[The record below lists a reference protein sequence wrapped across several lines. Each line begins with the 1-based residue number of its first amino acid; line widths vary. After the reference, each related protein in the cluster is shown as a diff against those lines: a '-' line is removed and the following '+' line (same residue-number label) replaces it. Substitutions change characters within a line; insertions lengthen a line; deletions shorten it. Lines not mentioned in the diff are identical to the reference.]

1 MSRNIKDYDSV
12 LTRFVLAN
20 FFILVIIPDFAN
32 INNHGN
38 YINYFSEVGLIK
50 GAGLFVTSI
59 LTLLINGFYK
69 SEHKYIIVFWKIKNS
84 LPGCRVFTEL
94 ATKDPRIDYNSLV
107 QKYDPLPTKP
117 EEQNKLWYKILKK
130 HPDDQA
136 ILQSHRDFLLF
147 RDLTA
152 ITFSLMIIFLLVF
165 VTARIFHFNLGISY
179 FIIFLLE
186 YLLLVVITRNK
197 AERFVLNVVATDIIG
212 D

>member
-69 SEHKYIIVFWKIKNS
+69 SEYKYIIVFWKIKNN
-84 LPGCRVFTEL
+84 LP
-94 ATKDPRIDYNSLV
+94 
-107 QKYDPLPTKP
+107 
-117 EEQNKLWYKILKK
+117 
-130 HPDDQA
+130 
-136 ILQSHRDFLLF
+136 
-147 RDLTA
+147 
-152 ITFSLMIIFLLVF
+152 
-165 VTARIFHFNLGISY
+165 
-179 FIIFLLE
+179 
-186 YLLLVVITRNK
+186 
-197 AERFVLNVVATDIIG
+197 
-212 D
+212 

>member
-69 SEHKYIIVFWKIKNS
+69 SEYKYIIVFWKIKNN

-107 QKYDPLPTKP
+107 RKYDPLPKKP
-117 EEQNKLWYKILKK
+117 DEQNKLWYKILKR
-130 HPDDQA
+130 HPDDEA